1 MLLLLFS
8 AYSAG
13 GGSPGADDVYC
24 IGGGCAYGEQIICT
38 D

>member
-8 AYSAG
+8 AYTAG
-13 GGSPGADDVYC
+13 GAPGADDVYC
-24 IGGGCAYGEQIICT
+24 IGGGCAFGEQIICT